1 VLQTRCPSLSVSQ
14 LLKEPLDLPL
24 LKLLPFDLL
33 LLLIKLR
40 TLIPNLTKSYPKS
53 TLSKLVS
60 FTLVWSL
67 RLIDTLPRRYSD
79 SDDEAHEKKVAA
91 FPRWAQS
98 PVLTH
103 QLLEQQKINPDDI
116 FGPIPAL
123 SIAGTFLSPV
133 SPRVCL
139 PFANNWIH
147 FLLADMFRNTQ
158 STARLRVRTSSAQ
171 WDGTD
176 ALTRTDMERYHKAMG
191 FTKTTTSN
199 LGASTSSSTH
209 NNTYETEGPAPP
221 RQ

>member
-1 VLQTRCPSLSVSQ
+1 MRIFSFACSLWSA
-14 LLKEPLDLPL
+14 
-24 LKLLPFDLL
+24 
-33 LLLIKLR
+33 R
-40 TLIPNLTKSYPKS
+40 SYS
-53 TLSKLVS
+53 
-60 FTLVWSL
+60 SL
-67 RLIDTLPRRYSD
+67 RLVRTRYSD

-123 SIAGTFLSPV
+123 SIAGECW
-133 SPRVCL
+133 SPRAPAFPSCRTVFQL
-139 PFANNWIH
+139 TRVPP
-147 FLLADMFRNTQ
+147 ADMFRNSQ

-191 FTKTTTSN
+191 FTKTATTS
-199 LGASTSSSTH
+199 AAQSSSAR
-209 NNTYETEGPAPP
+209 EPEAS